1 MHSESRG
8 GTGRAQCFAP
18 SAMRS
23 TRMDGSFLADPSL
36 RLAQT
41 ARFEKADRAKPT
53 PIVSSPISGINGSG
67 LAVFGSGS
75 AAATLTGSAATGG
88 RSTTWASSIGSP
100 VGATAWTGDVFKA
113 STGAV
118 ASSVEVASTGVL
130 VSFANSIALDFAYT
144 NS

>member
-1 MHSESRG
+1 MLRPVRHAVNSYGWVFS
-8 GTGRAQCFAP
+8 GR
-18 SAMRS
+18 SIS
-23 TRMDGSFLADPSL
+23 SVGSDGSL
-36 RLAQT
+36 RKSRQSKTDANRQQ
-41 ARFEKADRAKPT
+41 
-53 PIVSSPISGINGSG
+53 PISGINGSG

-100 VGATAWTGDVFKA
+100 VGATASTGAVFIA

-144 NS
+144 NSSPHSCPG